1 MVVQKLSKIVRLYYS
16 KFCKK
21 FQEIFL
27 NINNLYKICIIE
39 RLMTFEIVI
48 YFIVSTKQRW
58 ENDVDMMENI
68 GIIQ

>member
-1 MVVQKLSKIVRLYYS
+1 
-16 KFCKK
+16 
-21 FQEIFL
+21 
-27 NINNLYKICIIE
+27 
-39 RLMTFEIVI
+39 MTFEIVI

>member
-1 MVVQKLSKIVRLYYS
+1 MVVQKLSKIVRLCYS